1 MNLSDDLG
9 VVKEIIDE
17 KTISIIVIGG
27 KKELKISAEKEEVK
41 ELKKIME
48 EEVVLVSF
56 NRNIKHS
63 VYLNLHLCDT
73 YIEIIYVWINM

>member
-56 NRNIKHS
+56 NRNTLK
-63 VYLNLHLCDT
+63 LD
-73 YIEIIYVWINM
+73 

>member
-41 ELKKIME
+41 ELQKIIA
-48 EEVVLVSF
+48 EEVVIVSF
-56 NRNIKHS
+56 NKNTLK
-63 VYLNLHLCDT
+63 LD
-73 YIEIIYVWINM
+73 